1 MPSENR
7 TKVSLYLLS
16 LLSHLITSR
25 VLIFAE
31 KKVDVDNI
39 YEYLLVK
46 GVEVASIHGGKDQ
59 SDRHAGIEAFRKNE
73 KDVLVAT
80 DVASKGLDFQG
91 IQHVINF
98 DMPEDIENYVHRI
111 GRTGRSGRKGLA
123 TTFINKKSEMSVLS
137 DLKQLLVEAGQE
149 LPEFL
154 RMLAGDEEG
163 VAPAGTNAE
172 KVRLSVVRVVI
183 RVCLQGCAYCS
194 GLGHR
199 ITDCPKLAGIGNKAT
214 QALVRGGGDDGGF

>member
-1 MPSENR
+1 MA
-7 TKVSLYLLS
+7 TVLYF
-16 LLSHLITSR
+16 R

-91 IQHVINF
+91 IEHVINF
-98 DMPEDIENYVHRI
+98 DMPEDIENY
-111 GRTGRSGRKGLA
+111 G
-123 TTFINKKSEMSVLS
+123 
-137 DLKQLLVEAGQE
+137 
-149 LPEFL
+149 EFL
-154 RMLAGDEEG
+154 IYF
-163 VAPAGTNAE
+163 
-172 KVRLSVVRVVI
+172 S
-183 RVCLQGCAYCS
+183 
-194 GLGHR
+194 
-199 ITDCPKLAGIGNKAT
+199 
-214 QALVRGGGDDGGF
+214 